1 MFNAIRM
8 DVYRLFK
15 TKSTY
20 IILVI
25 MLALSVMGTGLMS
38 VMTEMTGAKRQ
49 QVQTEQMS
57 DNADYAVEDDQFNED
72 TEGAQSQLSV
82 SVSEIDPDENDNSVL
97 SFAMSDISGL
107 QAGLFIIIFTVL
119 FSMADINSEFIKSIG
134 GQVKSRGVLIVSKMA
149 AIAIFTAIVIIADF
163 LTELIAVNIFFDDA
177 VVGSASE
184 IVRLLSSQFVLNF
197 ALAVLM
203 MAIAIIIA
211 PIILVDNWE
220 ELYEELIKRL
230 SEELSEEV
238 KNEAIFELIFMG
250 INYLMDKIGFSD
262 FDINNILIT
271 GKIQNVTIGADAAD
285 IGYALLTA
293 AIYIAVSVLAVYN
306 VFKHR
311 DI

>member
-25 MLALSVMGTGLMS
+25 MIALSVMGTGLMS
-38 VMTEMTGAKRQ
+38 VMTEMTEAEGQ

-57 DNADYAVEDDQFNED
+57 DNAGYAGDDDQLYED
-72 TEGAQSQLSV
+72 TEGAQSQVSV
-82 SVSEIDPDENDNSVL
+82 SVSESDPDENDNSVL

-119 FSMADINSEFIKSIG
+119 FSMADINSGFIKSIG
-134 GQVKSRGVLIVSKMA
+134 GQVKGRGVLIVSKMV

-163 LTELIAVNIFFDDA
+163 LTQLIAVNIFFDDA

-203 MAIAIIIA
+203 MAIAIIIKNNVVSM
-211 PIILVDNWE
+211 IIGVCMCTG
-220 ELYEELIKRL
+220 
-230 SEELSEEV
+230 
-238 KNEAIFELIFMG
+238 IFELIFMG

>member
-134 GQVKSRGVLIVSKMA
+134 GQVKSRGVLIVSKMV

-163 LTELIAVNIFFDDA
+163 LTQLIAVNIFFDDA

-203 MAIAIIIA
+203 MAIAIIIKNNVVSM
-211 PIILVDNWE
+211 IIGVCMCTG
-220 ELYEELIKRL
+220 
-230 SEELSEEV
+230 
-238 KNEAIFELIFMG
+238 IFELIFMG

>member
-25 MLALSVMGTGLMS
+25 MLAMSVMGTGLMS
-38 VMTEMTGAKRQ
+38 VMTEMTGAERQ

-57 DNADYAVEDDQFNED
+57 DNADYAGEDDQFNED

-119 FSMADINSEFIKSIG
+119 FSMADINSGFIKSIG
-134 GQVKSRGVLIVSKMA
+134 GQVKGRGVLIVSKMA

-197 ALAVLM
+197 ALAILM
-203 MAIAIIIA
+203 MAIAIIIKNNVVSM
-211 PIILVDNWE
+211 IIGVCMC
-220 ELYEELIKRL
+220 
-230 SEELSEEV
+230 SG
-238 KNEAIFELIFMG
+238 IFELIFMG

-293 AIYIAVSVLAVYN
+293 VIYIAVSVLAVYN

>member
-25 MLALSVMGTGLMS
+25 MIALSVMGTGLMS
-38 VMTEMTGAKRQ
+38 VMTEMTEAEGQ

-57 DNADYAVEDDQFNED
+57 DNAGYAGDDDQLYED
-72 TEGAQSQLSV
+72 TEGAQSQFSV
-82 SVSEIDPDENDNSVL
+82 SVSESDPDENDNSVL

-119 FSMADINSEFIKSIG
+119 FSMADINSGFIKSIG
-134 GQVKSRGVLIVSKMA
+134 GQVKGRGVLIVSKMV

-163 LTELIAVNIFFDDA
+163 LTQLIAVNMFFDDA

-203 MAIAIIIA
+203 MAIAMIIKNNVVSM
-211 PIILVDNWE
+211 IIGVCMC
-220 ELYEELIKRL
+220 
-230 SEELSEEV
+230 SG
-238 KNEAIFELIFMG
+238 IFELIFMG
-250 INYLMDKIGFSD
+250 INYLMDKIGFND

-271 GKIQNVTIGADAAD
+271 GKILSVTIGADASD

-293 AIYIAVSVLAVYN
+293 AIYIAVSVFAVYN

>member
-25 MLALSVMGTGLMS
+25 MLAMSVMGTGLMS
-38 VMTEMTGAKRQ
+38 VMTEMTGAERQ

-57 DNADYAVEDDQFNED
+57 DNADYAGEDDQFNED

-119 FSMADINSEFIKSIG
+119 FSMADINSGFIKSIG
-134 GQVKSRGVLIVSKMA
+134 GQVKGRGVLIVSKMA

-197 ALAVLM
+197 ALAILM
-203 MAIAIIIA
+203 MVIAIIIKNNVVSM
-211 PIILVDNWE
+211 IIGVCMC
-220 ELYEELIKRL
+220 
-230 SEELSEEV
+230 SG
-238 KNEAIFELIFMG
+238 IFELIFMG